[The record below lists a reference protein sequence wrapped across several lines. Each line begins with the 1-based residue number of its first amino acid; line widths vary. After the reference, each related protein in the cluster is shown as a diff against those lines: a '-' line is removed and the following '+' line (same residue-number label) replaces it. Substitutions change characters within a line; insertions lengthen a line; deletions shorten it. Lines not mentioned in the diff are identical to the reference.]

1 MTTAAILLCWYLLTG
16 LFIVAVCDVI
26 FVRDGY
32 SKLCFSRKEIAL
44 LAVGWPYFVF
54 GALLGWD

>member
-1 MTTAAILLCWYLLTG
+1 MLLCWYLLTG